1 MKIDKRAAPTA
12 RRIHKRGLM
21 KKVHLLSTHKSDGIM
36 QIEGR
41 HEANGARALALD
53 PRVHYFRPQPM
64 TIELNSGRIYK
75 TKEALHEAFRGS
87 GVKPKAYTPDF
98 EVHLAS
104 KSVFLETKPSG
115 LIRKHPNVLEFP
127 KIFRAFGLE
136 LIIIDESGFPEP
148 YCENLKLLLLAVRH
162 RPDDDAVSRMV
173 DVAHDPI
180 AFGDLLTRARVDQ
193 EDLLAAIAQGKITCD
208 ITSDILRHE
217 TLVSSRAPADAHL
230 RRLPL

>member
-53 PRVHYFRPQPM
+53 PRVQYFRPQPM
-64 TIELNSGRIYK
+64 TIELNSGKIFK
-75 TKEALHEAFRGS
+75 TKEALFEAFSGS
-87 GVKPKAYTPDF
+87 GIKPKAYTPDF

-115 LIRKHPNVLEFP
+115 LIRKHPEVLEFP
-127 KIFRAFGLE
+127 EIFRAFGLE
-136 LIIIDESGFPEP
+136 LIIIDESGFPES
-148 YCENLKLLLLAVRH
+148 YCQNLKLLLLAVRH
-162 RPDDDAVSRMV
+162 QLDEGLVSRMV
-173 DVAHDPI
+173 DGSRVPI
-180 AFGDLLTRARVDQ
+180 AFGDLLTRAGVKQD
-193 EDLLAAIAQGKITCD
+193 DLLAAIAQGNITFD
-208 ITSDILRHE
+208 IVSDILRPQ
-217 TLVSSRAPADAHL
+217 TLVSSQAPTDGHL